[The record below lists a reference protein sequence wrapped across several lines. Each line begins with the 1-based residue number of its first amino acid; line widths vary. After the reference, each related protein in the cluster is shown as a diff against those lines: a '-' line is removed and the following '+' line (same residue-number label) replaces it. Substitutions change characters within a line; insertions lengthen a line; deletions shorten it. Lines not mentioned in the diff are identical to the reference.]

1 MSDHGTAVAPLI
13 IPEGH
18 SGLRSGPRPW
28 YRTSSPV
35 CTVARPDVAGVA
47 SGPLAVYLSRRRLLN
62 AAPTGPSGRP
72 KPTNVGHVCGGE
84 TSQHAS
90 GWVRPTGVG
99 RPSCAAMTPSAT
111 SKRAAVLCF
120 SSTRC
125 TSERS
130 RPSKLRAGVGGVSPG
145 GPSLSMAATTT
156 GQTMLQCD
164 NHRRP
169 RAEASR

>member
-47 SGPLAVYLSRRRLLN
+47 FGPLAVHLSRRRSLS

-99 RPSCAAMTPSAT
+99 RPSWTAMTPSAT

-130 RPSKLRAGVGGVSPG
+130 RPSKLRAGVGGVRPG
-145 GPSLSMAATTT
+145 GPSLSMVATTT